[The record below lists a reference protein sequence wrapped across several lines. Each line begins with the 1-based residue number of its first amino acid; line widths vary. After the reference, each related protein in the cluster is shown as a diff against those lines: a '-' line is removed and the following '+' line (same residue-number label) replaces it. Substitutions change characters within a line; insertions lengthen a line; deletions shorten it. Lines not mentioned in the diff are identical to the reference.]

1 MAGPERG
8 FSGLTKRDLLDMVAE
23 PKRVLQRARGAS
35 STASFAKRLLWDAV
49 PRPHFAY
56 GMYHGADQARAL
68 GLDAISVLEFGVA
81 GGNGLVAMEELAE
94 QITAELGVRIEIY
107 GFDTGAGMPAPRDY
121 RDMAYVWQPGAFE
134 MDVPALE
141 GRLTTAKL
149 VLGDV
154 ADTIPTF
161 VDEYQPAPI
170 AFCSFD
176 LDYHS
181 STVAAFGLFEH
192 EPSAFLPRVY
202 CYLDDVVGND
212 IEIHTPFTGE
222 LAAVED
228 FNAAHDTRKIAKIHG
243 LSWKRPVPAVWNE
256 QVFAFQIFD
265 HPQFDTHIQ
274 PSREAEFQL
283 RSDQP

>member
-35 STASFAKRLLWDAV
+35 KAPFSKRLLWDAV

-68 GLDAISVLEFGVA
+68 GLEAISVLEFGVA
-81 GGNGLVAMEELAE
+81 GGNGLVAMEQLAGE
-94 QITAELGVRIEIY
+94 ITAELGVRIEIY
-107 GFDTGAGMPAPRDY
+107 GFDTGSGMPEPRDY
-121 RDMAYVWQPGAFE
+121 RDMAYVWQPGEFE
-134 MDVPALE
+134 MDLPALE
-141 GRLTTAKL
+141 ARLSTAQL
-149 VLGDV
+149 VLGNV
-154 ADTIPTF
+154 GDTIPTF
-161 VDEYQPAPI
+161 VEQFSPAPI

-181 STVAAFGLFEH
+181 STVDAFGLFEQDAA
-192 EPSAFLPRVY
+192 AFLPRVY

-222 LAAVED
+222 LAAVEE
-228 FNAAHDTRKIAKIHG
+228 FNAAHDLRKIAKIHG
-243 LSWKRPVPAVWNE
+243 LHWKRPVPAVWND
-256 QVFAFQIFD
+256 QIFAFQIFD

-283 RSDQP
+283 RDDPA

>member
-1 MAGPERG
+1 MAGPEHG

-35 STASFAKRLLWDAV
+35 KAPFSKRLLWDAV

-68 GLDAISVLEFGVA
+68 GLEAVSVLEFGVA
-81 GGNGLVAMEELAE
+81 GGNGLVAMEELGRE
-94 QITAELGVRIEIY
+94 ITAELGVRIDIY
-107 GFDTGAGMPAPRDY
+107 GFDTGSGMPEPQDY
-121 RDMAYVWQPGAFE
+121 RDMAYVWQPGEFE
-134 MDVPALE
+134 MDLAALE
-141 GRLTTAKL
+141 ARLTTAQL
-149 VLGDV
+149 VLGNV
-154 ADTIPTF
+154 ADTVPTF
-161 VDEYQPAPI
+161 VEQFSPAPI

-192 EPSAFLPRVY
+192 DAAAFLPRVY

-222 LAAVED
+222 LAAVEE
-228 FNAAHDTRKIAKIHG
+228 FNAAHDHRKIAKIHG
-243 LSWKRPVPAVWNE
+243 LHWKRPVPAVWND
-256 QVFAFQIFD
+256 QIFAFQIFD

-274 PSREAEFQL
+274 PSRETEFQL
-283 RSDQP
+283 RDDPA